1 MKKAAVLLTLPLL
14 IASYLDNMP
23 TETFKPI
30 VVEAEPVE
38 AAVITP
44 VIEPTVAAA
53 PTEPEPVYLGE
64 FKLTAYCSCSKCCGV
79 WAEDRPLDE
88 YGNEI
93 VIGSTGEVL
102 RSNYSIAVDPDVIPY
117 DSIVIIN
124 GTEYEAQ
131 DTGGAINGNRIDVY
145 FNSHEEALEFG
156 VQVADVYLKG
166 EVY

>member
-1 MKKAAVLLTLPLL
+1 MKKAAVLLTIPLL
-14 IASYLDNMP
+14 FMSYRNNTP
-23 TETFKPI
+23 TEPLKPI

-38 AAVITP
+38 AAVLTP
-44 VIEPTVAAA
+44 VIEPAVAAV
-53 PTEPEPVYLGE
+53 PTEPELIHLGE
-64 FKLTAYCSCSKCCGV
+64 FKLTAYCSCNKCCGV

-117 DSIVIIN
+117 SSIVIIN

-131 DTGGAINGNRIDVY
+131 DTGGTINGNRIDVY

-156 VQVADVYLKG
+156 VQVADVYLKR
-166 EVY
+166 EAY